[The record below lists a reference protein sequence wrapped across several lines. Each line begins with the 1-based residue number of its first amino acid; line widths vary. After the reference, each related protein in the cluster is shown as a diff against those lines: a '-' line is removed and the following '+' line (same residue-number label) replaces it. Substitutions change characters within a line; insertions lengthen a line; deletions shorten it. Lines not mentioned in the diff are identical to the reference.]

1 MKQDE
6 IIELKIEKL
15 TFGGEALSRHNDFV
29 FFVKGACPNDI
40 VKARITKLNKSYG
53 RAEIVEIVE
62 PSEYR
67 VKPFCPIFNACGSCN
82 WQFIDYKY
90 QLKEKENI
98 LKETLKLEDN
108 VKFLGVEKSPEL
120 KEYRCKVQ
128 YPIEETKNSKRI
140 LAGYY
145 KEKSHQL
152 TNIKFCPIQ
161 PKIVDEI
168 VEFVRENWTL
178 GAYCN
183 YNKNGLLKNI
193 LLRCSANSKNIST
206 VFVLHTDKLTKLQTN
221 EIDIFVK
228 KLTQKF
234 KEIKS
239 FNINYNNEETNTILG
254 NATEKIFGEDFIE
267 EKLKYKNSEKTYKI
281 GSTSFFQTNPKMA
294 SVMFEHIKSLID
306 ENSSILDAYGGV
318 GSIGI
323 WTSDKANKITL
334 VEENSNAVKFAKE
347 NFKLNSV
354 KNYEVF
360 EGDAKVIFNNFLL
373 KKKTF
378 DYVIL
383 DPPRKGSDKKALEV
397 ISKLTNKII
406 YTSCNPQTLARD
418 IKILEEKGFKLKS
431 VRAFDMFPNT
441 YHMETVALIERD
453 INA

>member
-1 MKQDE
+1 MKQDD
-6 IIELKIEKL
+6 IIELRIEKL

-29 FFVKGACPNDI
+29 FFVKGGCPEDT

-62 PSEYR
+62 PSAYR
-67 VKPFCPIFNACGSCN
+67 VKPFCPIFNACGSCS

-90 QLKEKENI
+90 QIQQKEII
-98 LKETLKLEDN
+98 LKEALNLGDDVE
-108 VKFLGVEKSPEL
+108 FLGVEKCPEL

-145 KEKSHQL
+145 REKSHQL

-168 VEFVRENWTL
+168 VNFVRENWTQ
-178 GAYCN
+178 GAYCT
-183 YNKNGLLKNI
+183 YRKDGLLKNI
-193 LLRCSANSKNIST
+193 LLRCSANAKNISV
-206 VFVLHTDKLTKLQTN
+206 VFVLHSDKLTKAQSAEFGAFAEKL
-221 EIDIFVK
+221 VK
-228 KLTQKF
+228 KF

-239 FNINYNNEETNTILG
+239 VNVNFNSEDTNTILG
-254 NATEKIFGEDFIE
+254 NTTEKILGEDFIE

-281 GSTSFFQTNPKMA
+281 GATSFFQTNPKMA
-294 SVMFEHIKSLID
+294 VVMFDYIKSLIK
-306 ENSSILDAYGGV
+306 ENSTILDAYGGV

-323 WTSDKANKITL
+323 WASEKAQKTTL

-347 NFKLNSV
+347 NFKLNSI

-373 KKKTF
+373 QKKTF

-383 DPPRKGSDKKALEV
+383 DPPRKGSDKKALEI
-397 ISKLTNKII
+397 ISKLTNKIV

-418 IKILEEKGFKLKS
+418 IKILEEKGFKAKS
-431 VRAFDMFPNT
+431 IKAFDMFPNT
-441 YHMETVALIERD
+441 FHMETVALIERD